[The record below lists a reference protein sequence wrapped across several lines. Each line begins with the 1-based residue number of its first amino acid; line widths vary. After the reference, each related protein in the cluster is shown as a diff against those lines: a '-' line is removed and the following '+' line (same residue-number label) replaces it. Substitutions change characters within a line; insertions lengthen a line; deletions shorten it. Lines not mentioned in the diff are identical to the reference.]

1 MRLKNKVIIVTGSS
15 QGVGC
20 AVAKE
25 IVKQQGQV
33 VLHGRDEQKLQ
44 QVADALGAD
53 NAVYVQGDLQD
64 ITLPKKLVD
73 TAINAFG
80 RLDGIVNNAGVSPRE
95 TIDNMTAENFD
106 FIFNINVR
114 APMLLVQEAIKEFR
128 KNDTEFP
135 GTVIN
140 IGSITGLGGLPK
152 ICSYSVSK
160 GALLTFTKNASIS
173 LASDRIRVNQL
184 NLGWTHSEG
193 EHQAQLAEGQ
203 PEDWHDNL
211 PPLPCPWGRIWRP
224 DEVANHVAHLLSDE
238 AGPMTGTSYE
248 LEQYPLGGHNFG

>member
-1 MRLKNKVIIVTGSS
+1 MRLKDKVIIVTGSS
-15 QGVGC
+15 QGVGR
-20 AVAKE
+20 AIAE
-25 IVKQQGQV
+25 AIVHHRGKV
-33 VLHGRDEQKLQ
+33 ILHGRDRQKLQ
-44 QVADALGAD
+44 GVADALGAE
-53 NAVYVQGDLQD
+53 NAVCVAGDLQD
-64 ITLPKKLVD
+64 ITLPKKLVAMAID
-73 TAINAFG
+73 TFG
-80 RLDGIVNNAGVSPRE
+80 RLDGVVNNAGVSPRE

-114 APMLLVQEAIKEFR
+114 APMLLVQEAVKHFR
-128 KNDTEFP
+128 KNDTEYP

-152 ICSYSVSK
+152 ICTYSVSK
-160 GALLTFTKNASIS
+160 GALLTFTKNAAIS

-203 PEDWHDNL
+203 PEDWCDHL
-211 PPLPCPWGRIWRP
+211 PPVPCPWGRIWRP
-224 DEVANHVAHLLSDE
+224 EEVANHVTHLLSDA